1 MLKIIFYWITKI
13 RNNSLHAFGIFGLSL
28 LALLLPYAAFAQVT
42 VSFGESVPAPN
53 NISKQYCA
61 DPLSNR
67 GVEFHSRPSIVT
79 AEDSSGNV
87 LDTSSPPQF
96 LIQSA
101 SQEFSSREVLI
112 ASFTTGQS
120 RVGLMLGLDRDWGFP
135 VRATLTAFDDP
146 EPGEGN
152 PLAAISRSFPA
163 QSSGPIEVTTPIE
176 VQTNTGTA
184 DIWRIEL
191 KFSGPTPNLH
201 AIEIVDDLTF
211 SSIGPLCA
219 IDLEPPVVVID
230 QPTNGQVLTSP
241 EMLLSY
247 SVSDDVGTA
256 LVEIAALDASGNE
269 ISKYEAKASN
279 TPSFQKAFF
288 THAMDGA
295 AGLRVTATDFIGNT
309 GFDTV
314 MFDLRLPGPD
324 LNLWV
329 QAMEITQAIQSDV
342 PVASGSRSQ
351 FATEA
356 ASDSVVPLIAG
367 KRTIVRLYPGMEG
380 TSESVQGV
388 RVSLHCLSSLGVS
401 ISSSTLCP
409 GPLAVSPENPGVTI
423 DPAQDNSVDVLRT
436 DADRTFNFVL
446 PPEWTVPN
454 EPRWLVGV
462 INAPALLH
470 ECGFLTDDDCDDGAN
485 FFVIDL
491 GVQAFKKTS
500 PILIQPIFFCVRR
513 SESDDPSTCTMVEA
527 SASNAMDLLDKIFLT
542 TDWDLDGVDDRFFTN
557 VLPIADL
564 NSGIVINPPIMGE
577 QADGDFSSSNGFV
590 SFDKMS
596 DILSQVCSRSEVDA
610 LSGLFDETK
619 GRPFYV
625 AFVDPPTGPSGMNRL
640 GTPCVVVKFDALTD
654 LNTGINRRVNDND
667 YCRNCPN
674 DPMWN
679 IQYDIP
685 TVNHELGHA
694 FSEQHASCDHLEDDG
709 GGCAAAP
716 EVFPCPHGGICES
729 ENATRKTFI
738 FEPYL
743 MRALPP
749 EMGSAHAHDFM
760 SYGPDPKWVSPHTY
774 TTIFHRLESSQFL
787 SANLDRGLLGRNIKN
802 STGRRG
808 NQGVLSSLIQDG
820 TRGLIANHAGRLGN
834 VGVASQQSVK
844 MLYVAGRFS
853 GGDDTAVLNPIIP
866 IVTKAAST
874 LPEDSDSSYS
884 LILLDENGAI
894 LERRAIILG
903 VTSGPA
909 RFFSAI
915 FPDRQD
921 GVRIELTKDAML
933 LAERQRSPNQPTAK
947 IISPA
952 ANAILA
958 DGETLIK
965 WEANDADGD
974 PLFTTVQ
981 YSNNLGRS
989 WRTLTSVSNA
999 DSITVDAEMLAG
1011 GARLDSLIRI
1021 LVSDGFNGSAA
1032 ISERFTVLGKEPRV
1046 RILGPSDSL
1055 NEDESAYIEFAASIS
1070 DMEDGTLPPSALV
1083 WSSDRDGLLG
1093 NGYSIRKRLSPGGH
1107 FVTLTATDSDG
1118 NSSTDLIR
1126 LIVRNVP
1133 TKQPVAMAGPNFDIP
1148 QNQAVK
1154 LDGTASYDLNQDD
1167 LIFEWSVIEAP
1178 MLVSLDLANPARPS
1192 FFADQTGEYIFELR
1206 VNDGEVGSYPDRVKV
1221 TVH

>member
-1 MLKIIFYWITKI
+1 MIKIVFYWLAII
-13 RNNSLHAFGIFGLSL
+13 RNNSLRAFGIFGLAFV
-28 LALLLPYAAFAQVT
+28 ALLFPSATFAQVT

-61 DPLSNR
+61 DLLTNR
-67 GVEFHSRPSIVT
+67 GVEFHSSPSIVP

-87 LDTSSPPQF
+87 LDTSSPPQL

-112 ASFTTGQS
+112 VSFTTGQS

-152 PLAAISRSFPA
+152 SLTAISRSFPA
-163 QSSGPIEVTTPIE
+163 LSSGPIAVTTPIE
-176 VQTNTGTA
+176 VQTDTGTA
-184 DIWRIEL
+184 DIRRIEL
-191 KFSGPTPNLH
+191 SYVGPTPGQT

-211 SSIGPLCA
+211 SSIGPPCA
-219 IDLEPPVVVID
+219 IDLEPPVVIID
-230 QPTNGQVLTSP
+230 QPATGQVLTSP
-241 EMLLSY
+241 EMLLNY
-247 SVSDDVGTA
+247 SVSDDVGIA

-269 ISKYEAKASN
+269 ISKFEATAPN
-279 TPSFQKAFF
+279 TPSFQSAFY
-288 THAMDGA
+288 THAMDSA
-295 AGLRVTATDFIGNT
+295 AGLRVTATDFVGNT
-309 GFDTV
+309 GSDSV
-314 MFDLRLPGPD
+314 VFDLALPGPN

-342 PVASGSRSQ
+342 PVASGSRAR
-351 FATEA
+351 FPTEA
-356 ASDSVVPLIAG
+356 ASESVVPLIAG

-388 RVSLHCLSSLGVS
+388 RVSLHCLTFLGVS

-409 GPLAVSPENPGVTI
+409 GPLAVSPENPDVTL
-423 DPAQDNSVDVLRT
+423 DPALDNSVTALQR

-446 PPEWTVPN
+446 PSEWTAPN

-500 PILIQPIFFCVRR
+500 RILVQPIFFCVRR
-513 SESDDPSTCTMVEA
+513 SEMDDTSTCTMVET
-527 SASNAMDLLDKIFLT
+527 SASDATDLLDRIFLN
-542 TDWDLDGVDDRFFTN
+542 TDWDGDGVDDRFFTN
-557 VLPIADL
+557 VFPIADL
-564 NSGIVINPPIMGE
+564 NSGIVVNPPIMGE
-577 QADGDFSSSNGFV
+577 KADGDFSATNGFV
-590 SFDKMS
+590 SSDKMG
-596 DILSQVCSRSEVDA
+596 DILSQICSRSELDA
-610 LSGLFDETK
+610 LGGLFDGVE
-619 GRPFYV
+619 GRPFYL
-625 AFVDPPTGPSGMNRL
+625 AFVDPPAGPDGLALLNSS
-640 GTPCVVVKFDALTD
+640 CAVVKFDTEILPS
-654 LNTGINRRVNDND
+654 GINRRVNDND
-667 YCRNCPN
+667 YCRNCAG

-679 IQYDIP
+679 IQYDIA
-685 TVNHELGHA
+685 TVSEELGHG
-694 FSEQHASCDHLEDDG
+694 FGEQHASCDHEEAGG

-716 EVFPCPHGGICES
+716 EEFPCPHGGICES
-729 ENATRKTFI
+729 ANAARKTFI

-749 EMGSAHAHDFM
+749 ELGSLHAHDYM
-760 SYGPDPKWVSPHTY
+760 SYGPDPTWVSPHTY
-774 TTIFHRLESSQFL
+774 TTIFHRLEASQFL
-787 SANLDRGLLGRNIKN
+787 SASLNSGLVGRNNNIS
-802 STGRRG
+802 STEHEE
-808 NQGVLSSLIQDG
+808 NQGVLSPLMRDG
-820 TRGLIANHAGRLGN
+820 PRGLIANRTGSLDN
-834 VGVASQQSVK
+834 VAIASQQSVI
-844 MLYVAGRFS
+844 MLYVAGRIS
-853 GGDDTAVLNPIIP
+853 RTDDTAALNPIIP
-866 IVTKAAST
+866 VVTKAGNT
-874 LPEDSDSSYS
+874 LPEDPDSSHS
-884 LILLDENGAI
+884 LVLLDENGII
-894 LERRAIILG
+894 LEKRAIILG
-903 VTSGPA
+903 ATSGPT
-909 RFFSAI
+909 RLFSAI
-915 FPDRQD
+915 FPDRQH
-921 GVRIELTKDAML
+921 GVRIELTKDGML

-952 ANAILA
+952 ANVILA
-958 DGETLIK
+958 DGETVIK

-974 PLFTTVQ
+974 PMFTTVQ
-981 YSNNLGRS
+981 YSNNSGRS
-989 WRTLTSVSNA
+989 WRTLTSVSNTY
-999 DSITVDAEMLAG
+999 SITVDAGTLAG
-1011 GARLDSLIRI
+1011 GARLGSLIRI
-1021 LVSDGFNGSAA
+1021 LVSDGFNGSVAV
-1032 ISERFTVLGKEPRV
+1032 SERFTVLGKEPRV

-1055 NEDESAYIEFAASIS
+1055 NKDESAYIEFAASIS

-1093 NGYSIRKRLSPGGH
+1093 NGYALRKRLSPGGH

-1133 TKQPVAMAGPNFDIP
+1133 TKQPVATAGSNFDVL
-1148 QNQAVK
+1148 QNQTVE

-1167 LIFEWSVIEAP
+1167 LIFDWRVITAP

-1192 FFADQTGEYIFELR
+1192 FFASQTGEYIFELR